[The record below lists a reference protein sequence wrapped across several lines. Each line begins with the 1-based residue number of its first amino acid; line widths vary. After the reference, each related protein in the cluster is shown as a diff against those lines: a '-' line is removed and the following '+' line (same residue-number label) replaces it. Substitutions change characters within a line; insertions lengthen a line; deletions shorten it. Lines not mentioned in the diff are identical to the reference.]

1 MRIVEAQEARERL
14 TMPVCIDLMRQA
26 FMDLESGKA
35 SQPLRSI
42 VMLPHG
48 EKFGFMPAYLGEHT
62 YFGAKVLSAFP
73 QNMGTEYPSHIG
85 YVMMFESEHGVF
97 QGMADATVITEV
109 MSLPHKLREA
119 VLLRYYQGMK
129 LKEVADALHISPSTV
144 KQRLD
149 RANTILHSRLERWY
163 FNED

>member
-62 YFGAKVLSAFP
+62 
-73 QNMGTEYPSHIG
+73 
-85 YVMMFESEHGVF
+85 
-97 QGMADATVITEV
+97 
-109 MSLPHKLREA
+109 
-119 VLLRYYQGMK
+119 
-129 LKEVADALHISPSTV
+129 
-144 KQRLD
+144 
-149 RANTILHSRLERWY
+149 
-163 FNED
+163 